1 MGISCRGVSAEEGPS
16 FQTTRTPQALSGP
29 KDEMTQSNTSRSP
42 TSPQKIQRT
51 GRQPRRRGFLACL
64 AAAACLVGTPTVH
77 AHPPASRPANSRQ
90 VRQGNIEIY
99 ATRADGSH
107 LGSFEHG
114 GQFYL
119 AGEQG
124 ERYELHLRNRSS
136 SRMEVVVSV
145 DGRDVLTGEEAD
157 YTVHRGYIVPAWGTV
172 TIPGFRRSMDHVAA
186 FRFSA
191 PDRAYSSRLGTPQHV
206 GVIGVAAFRE
216 RTVRRRPRP
225 TPRVVAP
232 EAEGHHHHRK
242 HKRSRGADMEELQ
255 LDDGPTSGSSMPAAR
270 PSGSRGAA
278 GHAHEG
284 MVEEDAVSPARRRR
298 AGPRQLGTQWG
309 EDLHD
314 QVREARFRRRNF
326 RRPDVLLRLDYDSM
340 DGLRARGVIERPR
353 PHVHTPDPFPGR
365 NFAEP
370 PPGRW

>member
-1 MGISCRGVSAEEGPS
+1 
-16 FQTTRTPQALSGP
+16 
-29 KDEMTQSNTSRSP
+29 MTQSNIKCSP
-42 TSPQKIQRT
+42 TSLQQRPRT
-51 GRQPRRRGFLACL
+51 GRHPGRRGFLACL
-64 AAAACLVGTPTVH
+64 AAAACLLGTPTVH
-77 AHPPASRPANSRQ
+77 AHPRMSTPANARQ

-99 ATRADGSH
+99 ATRADGSR

-172 TIPGFRRSMDHVAA
+172 TIPGFRRSLDHVAA

-191 PDRAYSSRLGTPQHV
+191 PERAYSSRLGTPQHV

-216 RTVRRRPRP
+216 RTVRRKPRP
-225 TPRVVAP
+225 TPRVATP
-232 EAEGHHHHRK
+232 ESEAHHHHRRD
-242 HKRSRGADMEELQ
+242 KRSRGAGMDDFQRE
-255 LDDGPTSGSSMPAAR
+255 DGPTSGRSMPAPPLSR
-270 PSGSRGAA
+270 SRGTE

-284 MVEEDAVSPARRRR
+284 RMEEDAVAPARRRR
-298 AGPRQLGTQWG
+298 SGPRQLGTQWG

-314 QVREARFRRRNF
+314 QVREARFSRRNF
-326 RRPDVLLRLDYDSM
+326 RRPDVLLSLEYDSM

-353 PHVHTPDPFPGR
+353 AHVHSPDPFPGR
-365 NFAEP
+365 NFAQP